1 MTRPI
6 APARRAAYLALRSVT
21 SGRRDLPDALARA
34 RTHLTDERDQ
44 ALTAEVVTG
53 TLRWMGRL
61 DAVIAAFAK
70 RPPERLDAE
79 VLDILRASAYQLLH
93 LERIPARAAV
103 ADAVELAKEAHKTS
117 AAGFVNAV
125 LRRIDRERNALP
137 VPERPADGNRERQ
150 IAYLSVALSHPR
162 WLVERWLD
170 RFGFDATEEWA
181 RFDNASAPLT
191 LRVNVGTSS
200 REAVSDMLRQE
211 GIETAPTRFSPNG
224 LRVERGN
231 PLRSEFTPDRPFN
244 MQDEASQLVAE
255 VVGTTHGDRVLDL
268 CASPGGKTLAI
279 ANGHARPSLLV
290 AADLRPRR
298 VELLRDAVRLP
309 HVASRIHI
317 DVVCLDAARPL
328 PFVDAAFD
336 RVLVDAPC
344 SGLGTLRRDP
354 EIRWRRTPGD
364 LVDLVRTQQQMLDEA
379 ARVVKPGGSLI
390 YATCSSE
397 PEENEGLVERWL
409 ADHPAFAID
418 SLADDPAWQGE
429 RRALVNSSGAFRSW
443 PFAHGLESFFAVR
456 LRRIE

>member
-6 APARRAAYLALRSVT
+6 APARRAAYFALRSVT

-44 ALTAEVVTG
+44 ALAAEVVTG

-61 DAVIAAFAK
+61 DAVITAFAK

-93 LERIPARAAV
+93 LERVPARAAV
-103 ADAVELAKEAHKTS
+103 ADAVELAREAHKTS

-125 LRRIDRERNALP
+125 LRRIDRERHALP
-137 VPERPADGNRERQ
+137 VPERPVDGNRERQ
-150 IAYLSVALSHPR
+150 LEYLSIALSHPR

-170 RFGFDATEEWA
+170 RFGFDATEAWV
-181 RFDNASAPLT
+181 RFDNAAAPLT
-191 LRVNVGTSS
+191 LRVNASAST
-200 REAVSDMLRQE
+200 REAVADMLQQE
-211 GIETAPTRFSPNG
+211 SIETAPTRFAPHG

-231 PLRSEFTPDRPFN
+231 PLRSNLAPGGRFTI
-244 MQDEASQLVAE
+244 QDEASQLVAE
-255 VVGTTHGDRVLDL
+255 VVGTKDGDRVLDL
-268 CASPGGKTLAI
+268 CASPGGKSLAI
-279 ANGHARPSLLV
+279 ADGHARPSLLV

-298 VELLRDAVRLP
+298 VELLRDAVRQP
-309 HVASRIHI
+309 DVASRLRI
-317 DVVCLDAARPL
+317 DVVCLDAVRRL
-328 PFVDAAFD
+328 PFADAAFD

-354 EIRWRRTPGD
+354 EIRWRRMPED
-364 LVDLVRTQQQMLDEA
+364 LAVMAETQRRILDEA
-379 ARVVKPGGSLI
+379 ARVVKPAGCLI

-397 PEENEGLVERWL
+397 PEENEALIDRWL
-409 ADHPAFAID
+409 AEHPAFAID
-418 SLADDPAWQGE
+418 SLADDPRWQGD
-429 RRALVNSSGAFRSW
+429 RRLLINPAGAFRSW

-456 LRRIE
+456 LRRTM